1 MKMEAHIC
9 GEALSKAV
17 DDPVD
22 FVLEV
27 AGGDLYVVVCF
38 VDVEAHSHVHCRV
51 LVVVA
56 VPAVYRTLSVEAR
69 LELILLELRVLLVS
83 SLVVVRGFDLLVDV
97 LTPRL

>member
-1 MKMEAHIC
+1 MEAHIC

-38 VDVEAHSHVHCRV
+38 VDVE
-51 LVVVA
+51 
-56 VPAVYRTLSVEAR
+56 
-69 LELILLELRVLLVS
+69 LILQV
-83 SLVVVRGFDLLVDV
+83 F
-97 LTPRL
+97 